1 MAEKKGLW
9 VRIIGSRSHACYCT
23 ECKHIEYG
31 VRNAFSKEKCP
42 NCGAR
47 MINTLVE
54 CALSW
59 AKEMGW
65 DRQEG

>member
-1 MAEKKGLW
+1 MEERTGLW

-47 MINTLVE
+47 MINHLVDG
-54 CALSW
+54 ALSL
-59 AKEMGW
+59 AKAMGW
-65 DRQEG
+65 DKKEG